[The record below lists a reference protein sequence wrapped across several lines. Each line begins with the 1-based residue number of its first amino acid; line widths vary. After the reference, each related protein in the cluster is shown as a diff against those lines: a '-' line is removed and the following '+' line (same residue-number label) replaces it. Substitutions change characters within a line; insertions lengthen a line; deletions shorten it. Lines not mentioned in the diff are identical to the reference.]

1 MGQRRNHNRTRKYL
15 KVNKNEDT
23 IYQKMWDAAKAI
35 LMGNF
40 IAANIF
46 IRKEDRSVLN

>member
-1 MGQRRNHNRTRKYL
+1 MRTQYIK
-15 KVNKNEDT
+15 
-23 IYQKMWDAAKAI
+23 IWDAAKAI

-40 IAANIF
+40 IAAYIF